1 MRQIKHPSIE
11 QVELTDIMY
20 ALADPTRLEIVC
32 ILAKSGRTM
41 TCGELDLNRPKS
53 SMSHH
58 FKILRSA
65 GLVETVIEGTEHMNS
80 LRYQEIEGRY
90 PGVLH
95 AVLKAAITNDGATLS
110 SAYDEPMSDAS

>member
-1 MRQIKHPSIE
+1 MRKIKQPTIE

-20 ALADPTRLEIVC
+20 ALADPTRLEIVTR
-32 ILAKSGRTM
+32 LANAGRQL

-65 GLVETVIEGTEHMNS
+65 GLVETEVNGTEHMNS
-80 LRYQEIEGRY
+80 LRMEEIEQKF
-90 PGVLH
+90 PGVLSSI
-95 AVLKAAITNDGATLS
+95 LKTLQDNSDTATSL
-110 SAYDEPMSDAS
+110 

>member
-1 MRQIKHPSIE
+1 MRKIKQPTIE

-20 ALADPTRLEIVC
+20 ALADPTRLEIVTR
-32 ILAKSGRTM
+32 LANAGRQL

-65 GLVETVIEGTEHMNS
+65 GLVETEVNGTEHMNS
-80 LRYQEIEGRY
+80 LRMEEIEQKF
-90 PGVLH
+90 PGVLSSI
-95 AVLKAAITNDGATLS
+95 LKTLQDNSDKAT
-110 SAYDEPMSDAS
+110 ASEK

>member
-20 ALADPTRLEIVC
+20 ALADPTRLEIVVM
-32 ILAKSGRTM
+32 LAQAGKKL
-41 TCGELDLNRPKS
+41 TCGEIDLNRPKS

-65 GLVETVIEGTEHMNS
+65 GLVETLIEGTEHMNA
-80 LRYQEIEGRY
+80 LRLEEVERKY
-90 PGVLH
+90 PGVLN
-95 AVLKAAITNDGATLS
+95 AVLKAAIKN
-110 SAYDEPMSDAS
+110 

>member
-20 ALADPTRLEIVC
+20 ALSDPTRLEIVGR
-32 ILAKSGRTM
+32 LASAGRKM
-41 TCGELDLNRPKS
+41 KCGEFDLNRPKS

-65 GLVETVIEGTEHMNS
+65 GLVETLIEGTEHMNA
-80 LRYQEIEGRY
+80 LRVAEIEQKF
-90 PGVLH
+90 PGILQS
-95 AVLKAAITNDGATLS
+95 VLKALNQA
-110 SAYDEPMSDAS
+110 